1 MSWTALGLRDC
12 GGIAGCKSTKP
23 AGCKGM
29 IGQAFRSGVGGRAG
43 RALLFACVLVAA
55 AWSSAAPASA
65 QFAVCNQTLDALNL
79 AVAKA
84 ATDGT
89 IVSEGWWTV
98 GANRCVDVIKDELA
112 NKYIYVY
119 ATDVFGQPIFAG
131 DFSGFDMCVAPKRF
145 TIEGTDSCWQRG
157 FEKVRFMEVDTKD
170 QVRWTLFLKEPDSG

>member
-1 MSWTALGLRDC
+1 
-12 GGIAGCKSTKP
+12 
-23 AGCKGM
+23 M
-29 IGQAFRSGVGGRAG
+29 IGQAFRFVVRGRAG
-43 RALLFACVLVAA
+43 RALVLLCVVAA
-55 AWSSAAPASA
+55 GALSAAGPARA

-79 AVAKA
+79 AIAKA

-98 GANRCVDVIKDELA
+98 GANRCVDVIKVELA

-131 DFSGFDMCVAPKRF
+131 DFSGYDMCVAPKRF

-157 FEKVRFMEVDTKD
+157 FQKVRFLEVDTKD